1 VSIGSAVGAA
11 VTGRRALGPAEA
23 RIMGGAGVTLVALA
37 LLGLVWPRL
46 IAVPVALIAL
56 WVALGLLLHARSL
69 HRERAETAKRADQ
82 D

>member
-11 VTGRRALGPAEA
+11 VTGRRVLGPAEA
-23 RIMGGAGVTLVALA
+23 RIMGGAGGALLALA
-37 LLGLVWPRL
+37 VIGLVWPRV

-69 HRERAETAKRADQ
+69 HRERTESAKREDER
-82 D
+82 

>member
-11 VTGRRALGPAEA
+11 VTGRRVLGPAEA
-23 RIMGGAGVTLVALA
+23 RIMGGAGVALLALA
-37 LLGLVWPRL
+37 VLGLVWPRV

-69 HRERAETAKRADQ
+69 HRERTEVAKREDER
-82 D
+82 

>member
-1 VSIGSAVGAA
+1 
-11 VTGRRALGPAEA
+11 
-23 RIMGGAGVTLVALA
+23 MGGAGVTLVALA